1 MYLDPTLLM
10 RIQDGSNKEQR
21 WPMSYPLCVY
31 VPCHVG
37 WQHEESVIVTVMF
50 ERTAD
55 EFHLFW
61 ENLPVADGCSSVC

>member
-1 MYLDPTLLM
+1 
-10 RIQDGSNKEQR
+10 
-21 WPMSYPLCVY
+21 
-31 VPCHVG
+31 
-37 WQHEESVIVTVMF
+37 MF